1 MTSNIFQNDVAIRT
15 KFKVLPSKMIKQ
27 SLNHEHLSLEVF
39 FSYLCLRLHFY
50 ISRIV
55 KFQASSCSYP
65 PNKLHAHIF
74 LEVFLKG
81 IIYTSYILT
90 QQNEFIKSILIK
102 SPKHIS
108 PHTTNFCVIGY
119 ILQSFNDSW

>member
-39 FSYLCLRLHFY
+39 FSYLCLRLHF
-50 ISRIV
+50 
-55 KFQASSCSYP
+55 
-65 PNKLHAHIF
+65 IF
-74 LEVFLKG
+74 LGLYSFRQAHVLTLPINFMEVFLKG

-102 SPKHIS
+102 SPRHIS
-108 PHTTNFCVIGY
+108 PHTSNFCVIGY